1 MCKLPSPQLQKLLAQ
16 ANSRAAAEIAAAKS
30 RLAEQ
35 NKAAAREQLL
45 RIQLEIS
52 RKFPK

>member
-1 MCKLPSPQLQKLLAQ
+1 MCQAPSHQLHKLLTQ
-16 ANSRAAAEIAAAKS
+16 ANQRAVAEIQAAKN
-30 RLAEQ
+30 RLTEQ

-45 RIQLEIS
+45 RIQLEIA

>member
-1 MCKLPSPQLQKLLAQ
+1 MCQAPSPQLQKLLVQ
-16 ANSRAAAEIAAAKS
+16 LNNRANSDILAAKN
-30 RLAEQ
+30 RLIEQ